1 MIQLVGFGF
10 TMAGFMNIVAIKK
23 LQIHSSFV
31 VHVVFGYL
39 AIVLMS
45 LQVTMVCE
53 AGVFGVHVPHTLP
66 HAMLCSSCLG
76 GSSFARGSV
85 TAKWCTS
92 STHRWGPLCM
102 L

>member
-45 LQVTMVCE
+45 LQVTM
-53 AGVFGVHVPHTLP
+53 GV
-66 HAMLCSSCLG
+66 
-76 GSSFARGSV
+76 
-85 TAKWCTS
+85 
-92 STHRWGPLCM
+92 
-102 L
+102 